1 MLADLAVAGALSRQA
16 AYIVAVDAN
25 IDEPAPFLGRLGI
38 KTTGAAGIGDAL
50 RTRHARDLI
59 AATYCVDPDAVPT
72 GYLRALL
79 RIEEA
84 GADKPGLD
92 AFANPESYRKL
103 FDILLNERHSRKANA
118 LRYCGRLRCSHVHAA
133 EHLAPALVYP
143 EIVATL
149 GTAAQVERANA
160 LLDLIRRTV
169 STVTEDE
176 IARTLRESLKGGS
189 ILERFARKILE
200 RADRLPDPPLLASED
215 LRPLRSAAEIAEF
228 GRRMGNCAGTK
239 VAEIVL
245 GLLYI
250 YEFKHVLGNGVVVP
264 LAVSLTPMTNGI
276 WLVADV
282 TMRKNRRPPA
292 HVLRPV
298 LERLQNL
305 GAVVAGPSLTAPYRQ
320 DLARLLGAHRWAA
333 IDECLRRD
341 ADPEDELDAVEA
353 LAADL
358 GEAA

>member
-25 IDEPAPFLGRLGI
+25 IDEPASFLGCLGI
-38 KTTGAAGIGDAL
+38 KTAGAAGVGEAL
-50 RTRHARDLI
+50 RTRQARDLI
-59 AATYCVDPDAVPT
+59 AATYGVVPDAVPT

-84 GADKPGLD
+84 GADRPGLD
-92 AFANPESYRKL
+92 AFANPESYRRL
-103 FDILLNERHSRKANA
+103 FGILSNERHSRRANA
-118 LRYCGRLRCSHVHAA
+118 LRYCGRLRSGHVHAA

-143 EIVATL
+143 EIVAIM
-149 GTAAQVERANA
+149 GTAAQVDRANA
-160 LLDLIRRTV
+160 LLDLLRRTV
-169 STVTEDE
+169 STVTEEE
-176 IARTLRESLKGGS
+176 IARALRDSLKGGS

-200 RADRLPDPPLLASED
+200 RADRLPDPPLPASEN

-245 GLLYI
+245 GMLYL
-250 YEFKHVLGNGVVVP
+250 YEVEHVLEDGSVVP
-264 LAVSLTPMTNGI
+264 LALSLTPLTNGL
-276 WLVADV
+276 WMVADV
-282 TMRKNRRPPA
+282 TMRRNRRPPA
-292 HVLRPV
+292 HVLRAV

-305 GAVVAGPSLTAPYRQ
+305 GAVVAGPTLKAAYRQ

-333 IDECLRRD
+333 IDECLRLD
-341 ADPEDELDAVEA
+341 VDTEDELDAVEA
-353 LAADL
+353 LAAEI